1 MVKLKTR
8 EAVLGV
14 VVYRILRFAAKRYFR
29 KGGFMAGKKKMA
41 WVAALGALLGAFMFW
56 RKKKTRSSEF

>member
-8 EAVLGV
+8 EAVIGV
-14 VVYRILRFAAKRYFR
+14 VVYRLMRFAAKRYLT

-41 WVAALGALLGAFMFW
+41 WIAAIGALFGALMFW
-56 RKKKTRSSEF
+56 RKRKARSSEF